1 VAAATLQ
8 VGARVTR
15 SCSVSTDSSAAD
27 AGTSSAVRVVCA
39 RTALRALRVSTG
51 PDDSESVTP
60 LLSAGPERLTGG
72 ELTFAVPT
80 AILVTL
86 NF

>member
-1 VAAATLQ
+1 
-8 VGARVTR
+8 
-15 SCSVSTDSSAAD
+15 VS
-27 AGTSSAVRVVCA
+27 CA
-39 RTALRALRVSTG
+39 RDTALRALRVSTG
-51 PDDSESVTP
+51 PDDSESVYPTP
-60 LLSAGPERLTGG
+60 QWPGPERLTGG